1 MPTPLQERMRL
12 YFRVVA
18 IVAIVCMIGLFLTPF
33 EASFLGFLL
42 GIFSSMISF
51 TSTYIKTAV
60 VGSAAVGESSN
71 FFSNVIAGFSMVLR
85 YGVIVLAVIIALLN
99 PESFTLWAVLAGYG
113 ALYLFV
119 SVDMLLQLRKVR

>member
-1 MPTPLQERMRL
+1 
-12 YFRVVA
+12 
-18 IVAIVCMIGLFLTPF
+18 
-33 EASFLGFLL
+33 
-42 GIFSSMISF
+42 
-51 TSTYIKTAV
+51 
-60 VGSAAVGESSN
+60 
-71 FFSNVIAGFSMVLR
+71 MVLR